1 MANKKSA
8 QATQL
13 DALISNKKAAM
24 APKDGRIEVA
34 LAIASVSSL
43 VTVDAT
49 AHPFTT
55 DPDDLFDHTFN
66 DPGVGINDM
75 QMAAFKANL
84 TRLLPEIS
92 SDIANIPE
100 NANAPIEKVAE
111 FVRLSLLAKS
121 GGS

>member
-8 QATQL
+8 QPTQL

-55 DPDDLFDHTFN
+55 DPDDLFDHTFT
-66 DPGVGINDM
+66 DPGVGINDT

-84 TRLLPEIS
+84 THLLPEIS